1 MTEPGSNQNANG
13 NPYGNPN
20 GKRGT
25 FAAVT
30 TRFGVGRQALSDG
43 ASGLVLEIF
52 QLVGTFVFFA
62 LVGRGLGPTD
72 YGSFAAMYSLIGV
85 SLALAHIG
93 PGLAFLQTAMGS
105 SARSVSAHYFSIYA
119 TFIAA
124 SVAIVLATSRFLL
137 PRLSIWTVVLFM
149 VAELFGTTLV
159 QIARTLRLIVNGF
172 RATVV
177 LQLSLVVVKTVA
189 VVVLYFTDSLT
200 LRSYGV
206 VYSISCVVIGAVA
219 FWKVTSDLDIPRRLG
234 GLRREHVSTTLTMS
248 STLLIFNLHNDGD
261 KLTMSADG
269 FGADLGL
276 YAAAYRMVLLAVI
289 PINAL
294 VASSHRTFVDPKVGR
309 QIRRAAK
316 YTMATT
322 AYTTIA
328 ALGLIVAAPFALP
341 LVVGDG
347 FHGAITM
354 TRWLAPLMIVRGFTH
369 FPLNALM
376 GLGHTLARLWCIVAS
391 AVVAMVLYIS
401 LVPSMSWKG
410 AVIGSYAGDAVLAVS
425 AWFMLWRLGDTQRTN
440 ASGTS
445 IVSESEAVM
454 AQADAYYPDE

>member
-1 MTEPGSNQNANG
+1 MTEPDSTA
-13 NPYGNPN
+13 
-20 GKRGT
+20 KRGA

-43 ASGLVLEIF
+43 ASGLVLEIC

-93 PGLAFLQTAMGS
+93 PGLAFLQSAMGS
-105 SARSVSAHYFSIYA
+105 SARAVSSHFFSIYVA
-119 TFIAA
+119 FIAA

-177 LQLSLVVVKTVA
+177 LQLSLVVVKTLA
-189 VVVLYFTDSLT
+189 VIVLYFTDSLT

-206 VYSISCVVIGAVA
+206 VYSISCVVIGLGA
-219 FWKVTSDLDIPRRLG
+219 FWKVTGAVDVPRRLG
-234 GLRREHVSTTLTMS
+234 RLRRDHVSTTLTMS
-248 STLLIFNLHNDGD
+248 STLLVFNLHNDGD
-261 KLTMSADG
+261 KLTMSANG
-269 FGADLGL
+269 LGADLGL
-276 YAAAYRMVLLAVI
+276 YAAAYRMVMLAVI

-294 VASSHRTFVDPKVGR
+294 VASSHRTFVDPKVGN

-316 YTMATT
+316 YTMATA
-322 AYTTIA
+322 AYTTVA
-328 ALGLIVAAPFALP
+328 ALGLIVVAPIALP

-347 FHGAITM
+347 FSGAITM

-376 GLGHTLARLWCIVAS
+376 GLGHTLARLWCIVTS
-391 AVVAMVLYIS
+391 AVVAMVLYIT

-410 AVIGSYAGDAVLAVS
+410 AVIGSYAGDAVLAVA
-425 AWFMLWRLGDTQRTN
+425 AWVMLWRLGDTPR
-440 ASGTS
+440 ASGGGPS
-445 IVSESEAVM
+445 VSGDSEAAM
-454 AQADAYYPDE
+454 AQVDANYPGE

>member
-1 MTEPGSNQNANG
+1 MTTPESADRPGAFS
-13 NPYGNPN
+13 
-20 GKRGT
+20 
-25 FAAVT
+25 AVT
-30 TRFGVGRQALSDG
+30 KRFGVGKQAISDG
-43 ASGLVLEIF
+43 ASGLVLEVC

-93 PGLAFLQTAMGS
+93 PGLAFLQSAMAS
-105 SARSVSAHYFSIYA
+105 SARAVAAHYFPIYA
-119 TFIAA
+119 AFIAV
-124 SVAIVLATSRFLL
+124 SVAVVLATSRFVL
-137 PRLSIWTVVLFM
+137 PRLSVWTVVLFM

-177 LQLSLVVVKTVA
+177 LQLTLVVVKTVA
-189 VVVLYFTDSLT
+189 VVALYVTDSLT

-206 VYSISCVVIGAVA
+206 VYSICCVVIGAVA
-219 FWKVTSDLDIPRRLG
+219 FWKVTASVDVPRRFG
-234 GLRREHVSTTLTMS
+234 RLRREHVSTTMTMS
-248 STLLIFNLHNDGD
+248 STLLVFNLHNDGD
-261 KLTMSADG
+261 KLTMSANG
-269 FGADLGL
+269 LGADLGL

-294 VASSHRTFVDPKVGR
+294 VASSHRTFVDPTVGR
-309 QIRRAAK
+309 QMRRAAK

-322 AYTTIA
+322 VYTTVA
-328 ALGLIVAAPFALP
+328 AVGLILAAPIALP

-347 FHGAITM
+347 FSGAITM

-391 AVVAMVLYIS
+391 AVVAMVLYIT

-410 AVIGSYAGDAVLAVS
+410 AVIGSYLGDFVLAVA
-425 AWFMLWRLGDTQRTN
+425 AWFMLWRLGDTPRPT
-440 ASGTS
+440 ALA
-445 IVSESEAVM
+445 ESETAM
-454 AQADAYYPDE
+454 AQVDASYPDQ

>member
-1 MTEPGSNQNANG
+1 MTTPESADRPGAFS
-13 NPYGNPN
+13 
-20 GKRGT
+20 
-25 FAAVT
+25 AVT
-30 TRFGVGRQALSDG
+30 KRFGVGKQAISDG
-43 ASGLVLEIF
+43 ASGLVLEVC

-93 PGLAFLQTAMGS
+93 PGLAFLQSAMAS
-105 SARSVSAHYFSIYA
+105 SARAVAAHYFSIYA
-119 TFIAA
+119 AFIAV
-124 SVAIVLATSRFLL
+124 SVAVVLATSRFVL
-137 PRLSIWTVVLFM
+137 PRLSVWTVVLFM

-177 LQLSLVVVKTVA
+177 LQLTLVVVKTVA
-189 VVVLYFTDSLT
+189 VVALYVTDSLT

-206 VYSISCVVIGAVA
+206 VYSICCVVIGAVA
-219 FWKVTSDLDIPRRLG
+219 FWKVTASVDVPRRFG
-234 GLRREHVSTTLTMS
+234 RLRREHVSTTMTMS
-248 STLLIFNLHNDGD
+248 STLLVFNLHNDGD
-261 KLTMSADG
+261 KLTMSANG
-269 FGADLGL
+269 LGADLGL

-294 VASSHRTFVDPKVGR
+294 VASSHRTFVDPTVGR
-309 QIRRAAK
+309 QMRRAAK

-322 AYTTIA
+322 VYTTVA
-328 ALGLIVAAPFALP
+328 AVGLILAAPIALP

-347 FHGAITM
+347 FSGAITM

-376 GLGHTLARLWCIVAS
+376 GLGHTMARLWCIVAS
-391 AVVAMVLYIS
+391 AVVAMVLYIT

-410 AVIGSYAGDAVLAVS
+410 AVIGSYLGDFVLAVA
-425 AWFMLWRLGDTQRTN
+425 AWFMLWRLGDTPRPTALA
-440 ASGTS
+440 ASET
-445 IVSESEAVM
+445 AM
-454 AQADAYYPDE
+454 AQVDASYPEQ

>member
-1 MTEPGSNQNANG
+1 MTPPDSNA
-13 NPYGNPN
+13 
-20 GKRGT
+20 KRGA
-25 FAAVT
+25 FAAIT
-30 TRFGVGRQALSDG
+30 TRLGVGRQALSDG
-43 ASGLVLEIF
+43 ASGLVLEVC

-93 PGLAFLQTAMGS
+93 PGLAFLQSAMGS
-105 SARSVSAHYFSIYA
+105 SAQAVSSHFLSIYA
-119 TFIAA
+119 AFIAI
-124 SVAIVLATSRFLL
+124 SVAIVLATSQFLL

-149 VAELFGTTLV
+149 IAELFGTTLV

-177 LQLSLVVVKTVA
+177 LQLSLVVVKTA
-189 VVVLYFTDSLT
+189 VVIALYFTDSLT
-200 LRSYGV
+200 LRSYGIA
-206 VYSISCVVIGAVA
+206 YSICCVVIGAIA
-219 FWKVTSDLDIPRRLG
+219 FWKVTAALNVPRRLG
-234 GLRREHVSTTLTMS
+234 RLRREHVSTTLTMS
-248 STLLIFNLHNDGD
+248 STLLVFNLHNDGD
-261 KLTMSADG
+261 KLTMSANG
-269 FGADLGL
+269 LGADLGL

-294 VASSHRTFVDPKVGR
+294 VASSHRTFVDPRVGN
-309 QIRRAAK
+309 QVRRAAK

-322 AYTTIA
+322 AYTTVA
-328 ALGLIVAAPFALP
+328 ALGLIVAAPVVLP

-347 FHGAITM
+347 FSGAITM

-376 GLGHTLARLWCIVAS
+376 GLGHALARLWCIVAS
-391 AVVAMVLYIS
+391 AVVAMVLYIT

-410 AVIGSYAGDAVLAVS
+410 AVIGSYFGDAVLAV
-425 AWFMLWRLGDTQRTN
+425 AGWLMLWRLGDTPRSV
-440 ASGTS
+440 ASGSSDT
-445 IVSESEAVM
+445 AM
-454 AQADAYYPDE
+454 AQVDASYPDE

>member
-1 MTEPGSNQNANG
+1 MTTPESADRPGAFS
-13 NPYGNPN
+13 
-20 GKRGT
+20 
-25 FAAVT
+25 AVT
-30 TRFGVGRQALSDG
+30 KRFGVGKQAISDG
-43 ASGLVLEIF
+43 ASGLVLEVC

-93 PGLAFLQTAMGS
+93 PGLAFLQSAMAS
-105 SARSVSAHYFSIYA
+105 SARAVAAHYFSIYA
-119 TFIAA
+119 AFIAV
-124 SVAIVLATSRFLL
+124 SVAVVLATSRFVL
-137 PRLSIWTVVLFM
+137 PRLSVWTVVLFM

-177 LQLSLVVVKTVA
+177 LQLTLVVVKTVA
-189 VVVLYFTDSLT
+189 VVALYVTDSLT

-206 VYSISCVVIGAVA
+206 VYSICCVVIGAVA
-219 FWKVTSDLDIPRRLG
+219 FWKVTASVDVPRRFG
-234 GLRREHVSTTLTMS
+234 RLRREHVSTTMTMS
-248 STLLIFNLHNDGD
+248 STLLVFNLHNDGD
-261 KLTMSADG
+261 KLTMSANG
-269 FGADLGL
+269 LGADLGL

-294 VASSHRTFVDPKVGR
+294 VASSHRTFVDPTVGR
-309 QIRRAAK
+309 QMRRAAK

-322 AYTTIA
+322 VYTTVA
-328 ALGLIVAAPFALP
+328 AVGLILAAPIALP

-347 FHGAITM
+347 FSGAITM

-376 GLGHTLARLWCIVAS
+376 GLGHTMARLWCIVAS
-391 AVVAMVLYIS
+391 AVVAMVLYIT

-410 AVIGSYAGDAVLAVS
+410 AVIGSYLGDFVLAVA
-425 AWFMLWRLGDTQRTN
+425 AWFMLWRLGDTPRPT
-440 ASGTS
+440 ALA
-445 IVSESEAVM
+445 ESETAM
-454 AQADAYYPDE
+454 AQVDASYPDQ

>member
-1 MTEPGSNQNANG
+1 MTTPDPNAR
-13 NPYGNPN
+13 
-20 GKRGT
+20 RGAL
-25 FAAVT
+25 AAVT
-30 TRFGVGRQALSDG
+30 SRFGVGRQALSDG
-43 ASGLVLEIF
+43 ASGLVLEVC

-93 PGLAFLQTAMGS
+93 PGLAFLQSAMGS
-105 SARSVSAHYFSIYA
+105 SARTVSAHFFSIYA
-119 TFIAA
+119 VFIGI
-124 SVAIVLATSRFLL
+124 SVVIVLATSQFLL

-189 VVVLYFTDSLT
+189 VVALYFTDSLT
-200 LRSYGV
+200 LRSYGI
-206 VYSISCVVIGAVA
+206 VYSICCVVIGAVA
-219 FWKVTSDLDIPRRLG
+219 FWKVTASVDVPRRLG
-234 GLRREHVSTTLTMS
+234 RLRRKHVATTLTMS
-248 STLLIFNLHNDGD
+248 STLLVFNLHNDGD
-261 KLTMSADG
+261 KLTMSANG
-269 FGADLGL
+269 LGADLGL

-294 VASSHRTFVDPKVGR
+294 VASSHRTFVDPKVGN
-309 QIRRAAK
+309 QMRRAAK

-322 AYTTIA
+322 AYTTVA
-328 ALGLIVAAPFALP
+328 ALGLLLAAPIALP

-347 FHGAITM
+347 FSGAISI

-376 GLGHTLARLWCIVAS
+376 GLGHTVARLWCIVAS
-391 AVVAMVLYIS
+391 AVVAMVLYIT
-401 LVPSMSWKG
+401 LVPSISWKG
-410 AVIGSYAGDAVLAVS
+410 AVIGSYAGDAVLAIA
-425 AWFMLWRLGDTQRTN
+425 AWVMLWRLGDKPRPTDGD
-440 ASGTS
+440 A
-445 IVSESEAVM
+445 SEAAM
-454 AQADAYYPDE
+454 AQVDASYPDE